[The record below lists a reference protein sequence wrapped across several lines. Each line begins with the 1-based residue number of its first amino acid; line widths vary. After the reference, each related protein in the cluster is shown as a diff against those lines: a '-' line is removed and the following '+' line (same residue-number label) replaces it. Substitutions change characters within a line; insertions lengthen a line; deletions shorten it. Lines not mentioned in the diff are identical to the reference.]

1 MIDFR
6 TISDADLLKATLF
19 NRSRLGEGGCWVWV
33 GSKRAGY
40 GLMSKGNK
48 TVSAH
53 RVSYEAYNGEI
64 PKGLV
69 VRHKCDNPSCINP
82 DHLELGTQQQNV
94 ADRENRGRR
103 DVKGEQVGTAKLSEM
118 QVMAIKNSPLS
129 SAELA
134 ERYGVHKTNVWAIKS
149 GKSWKHLHSAVG
161 L

>member
-1 MIDFR
+1 
-6 TISDADLLKATLF
+6 
-19 NRSRLGEGGCWVWV
+19 
-33 GSKRAGY
+33 
-40 GLMSKGNK
+40 MSKGNK